1 MLSKKYSV
9 PSVVVSVLLEKMG
22 DDVGSSDACAV
33 GTYGMTRSEELVW
46 RIQKHKLLLKTVA
59 EQEDLV
65 MQAKKGAQ
73 KEVGVL
79 VSQ

>member
-1 MLSKKYSV
+1 VLSKKYGV

-22 DDVGSSDACAV
+22 DDVGSDACAV

-65 MQAKKGAQ
+65 MQAKKDAQ